1 MTVLRNKDEDTSLSL
16 LESIRLEPQN
26 PQAWQAFVDRYEP
39 KIRSWCRRW
48 RLQSSDVDDVLQDVL
63 IRLFASLREF
73 QYDPARS
80 FRRWLRAVTLHAWCD
95 LMAARRRELG
105 LKGTAM
111 TQRTRSIPATQ
122 QQAVPH
128 TDEGQ
133 EHELLDTALRRV
145 QGRVKPSTWEA
156 FRLTAIEGLTGV
168 EAARRM
174 GIRVA
179 HVFVAKHRVLK
190 MLQEEIRLLEDRSL

>member
-39 KIRSWCRRW
+39 RIRGWCRRW
-48 RLQSSDVDDVLQDVL
+48 RLQSSDADDVLQDVL
-63 IRLFASLREF
+63 VRLFASLREF
-73 QYDPARS
+73 RYDPARS
-80 FRRWLRAVTLHAWCD
+80 FRRWLRTVAMHAWCD
-95 LMAARRRELG
+95 IAAARRRELG
-105 LKGTAM
+105 LEETAI
-111 TQRTRSIPATQ
+111 TQRNRFIPATQ
-122 QQAVPH
+122 QQAVPR

-133 EHELLDTALRRV
+133 EHELLEKVSRRV

-190 MLQEEIRLLEDRSL
+190 MLREEIRILEHGSP